1 MWNQAV
7 DVDPRQYDALFN
19 IGLVEGRAGHMA
31 EAKAALTRFVNTA
44 PKERYARDIATAQQA
59 LASLR

>member
-1 MWNQAV
+1 MRVSLRWV
-7 DVDPRQYDALFN
+7 
-19 IGLVEGRAGHMA
+19 GLVEGRAGHLA